1 MWVMDK
7 SRTLYEEYCIK
18 CKWCYACIDDDNS
31 ICTEEDFQRCFEKE
45 DWWKVACT
53 LVSLVVN

>member
-1 MWVMDK
+1 MDK

-45 DWWKVACT
+45 D
-53 LVSLVVN
+53 